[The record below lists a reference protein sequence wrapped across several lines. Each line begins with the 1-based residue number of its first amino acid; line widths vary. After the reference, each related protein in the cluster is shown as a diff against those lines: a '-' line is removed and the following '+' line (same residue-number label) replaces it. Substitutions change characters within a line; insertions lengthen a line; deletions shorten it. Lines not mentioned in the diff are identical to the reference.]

1 MWRIAPLIASACAI
15 AMLCGIS
22 PIFTGLFPTSRKVIH
37 VLRTRSPRAHTLY
50 CYRMLRVR
58 LACVKHAA
66 SVRSEPGS
74 NSRLKPDVSTVSI
87 CIATIGTNCYIARL
101 SQYSLVPVHPKQERN
116 QTGSGMYHP
125 IVKEQVIPGQLE
137 GLQTN
142 RHPIKSSLY
151 CQALIPVENSA
162 TCGFLVTP
170 VAQAF
175 LPVPTHQDTTHH

>member
-1 MWRIAPLIASACAI
+1 MWRLAPLIASACAI

-74 NSRLKPDVSTVSI
+74 NSRLKPVHPEPREAEQRAVSSVKTE
-87 CIATIGTNCYIARL
+87 ALTNGTNCYIARL

-142 RHPIKSSLY
+142 RHPIKSSL
-151 CQALIPVENSA
+151 
-162 TCGFLVTP
+162 
-170 VAQAF
+170 
-175 LPVPTHQDTTHH
+175 